1 MQTLLGVPGMSELV
15 EALLSYT
22 QRHFARVDRLVR
34 ASFLVDYTLLAMNV
48 VLPDAAAAA
57 EQPTALE
64 LGQPGPVGFAG
75 SAEGATLQQ
84 QPSAQ
89 QAEKALMNAE
99 AIKAAMHATAGT
111 GPDRAILM
119 DAAEAAQ
126 QDVLE
131 ANGHAE
137 PLVNGVAAGHEEQQ
151 PEDADMASADAE
163 AAPQLNGSIQREPKK
178 PKQSHRQVTAVQNT
192 LRTVKLAK
200 SKQKKKHKS
209 SKHQSS

>member
-22 QRHFARVDRLVR
+22 QRHFSRVDRLVR

-64 LGQPGPVGFAG
+64 LKDGQPGPVGFAG
-75 SAEGATLQQ
+75 SAKGDTLQR

-89 QAEKALMNAE
+89 QAEKTLMNAE
-99 AIKAAMHATAGT
+99 AIKAAVHATTGT
-111 GPDRAILM
+111 GANRAIM
-119 DAAEAAQ
+119 TEAAE
-126 QDVLE
+126 QDVLV

-137 PLVNGVAAGHEEQQ
+137 PLVNGVAAGHQEQQ
-151 PEDADMASADAE
+151 PGDADMASADAE
-163 AAPQLNGSIQREPKK
+163 AAPQLNGSIQRERKK
-178 PKQSHRQVTAVQNT
+178 PKQSHRQVTAVQDT

-200 SKQKKKHKS
+200 FKEKKKQKS
-209 SKHQSS
+209 SKHQPS